1 MRKKLNLLFSAL
13 LIFTLCIFSAGCL
26 DDIELS
32 EDVPQAELSLKKN
45 SDMVKINTK
54 NMSFDGLTPE
64 KKKPFTLMVYMNGTD
79 LESEG
84 GCATE
89 DLKEIAGAAVDSD
102 KINILVLTGGTSAW
116 NNDVIDSKKTMVYS
130 MHGGEMR
137 EEATMGKALIS
148 EPNTLTAMINYS
160 MNAFPAEHY
169 GLIFW
174 NHGGGPI
181 FGYGSDEKAKGDDAS
196 LSITEIRSAL
206 ANSML
211 ANQKAEF
218 IGFDACL
225 MATVETA
232 DLIQNYAKYMVASEE
247 LEPGFGWN
255 YSWLNALNDNPSAD
269 FSEIGKVIVDKFISV
284 CNDYEMDGTLSVIDL
299 SKING
304 VVNAVDNL
312 SSATNGDIRAGKK
325 QLKVFAKHQNNV
337 RFFGDTG
344 DEESFD
350 VADIGSYAECFEDI
364 HPQQSEAVK
373 NALKEAVIYNK
384 HSETVNTSSGLTVY
398 IPNNALGEIAEYCT
412 DAFREF
418 GIMGNHTKLIA
429 GISKKFKNP
438 RVAGD
443 GHNGYNRAITKQI
456 PEKEGD
462 GFMVQLSP
470 EQAESVAKARFVLWR
485 QLEDKSDYFVRL
497 AVMDGIDVPDNGIL
511 KAPFDGYWVTYGGQ
525 PFALRERDR
534 NEKDKV
540 VTYTA
545 PAYLNDKK
553 VSLVIRVD
561 SKNKDGR
568 ILYAISLDGPKD
580 SHMAAKNNIKL
591 KKGDKLVPR
600 YWANLFLK
608 NPDDLA
614 KYNGETHKWVKGKE
628 VTVGDDL
635 QMKAEP
641 VGSELYL
648 LNFWLTDT
656 DGNDFYT
663 KGLEVR
669 Y

>member
-89 DLKEIAGAAVDSD
+89 DLKEIAGAAVDSE
-102 KINILVLTGGTSAW
+102 KINILILTGGTSAW

-160 MNAFPAEHY
+160 MNAFPADRY

-232 DLIQNYAKYMVASEE
+232 DLIQN
-247 LEPGFGWN
+247 W
-255 YSWLNALNDNPSAD
+255 
-269 FSEIGKVIVDKFISV
+269 
-284 CNDYEMDGTLSVIDL
+284 
-299 SKING
+299 
-304 VVNAVDNL
+304 
-312 SSATNGDIRAGKK
+312 
-325 QLKVFAKHQNNV
+325 
-337 RFFGDTG
+337 
-344 DEESFD
+344 
-350 VADIGSYAECFEDI
+350 
-364 HPQQSEAVK
+364 
-373 NALKEAVIYNK
+373 
-384 HSETVNTSSGLTVY
+384 
-398 IPNNALGEIAEYCT
+398 
-412 DAFREF
+412 
-418 GIMGNHTKLIA
+418 
-429 GISKKFKNP
+429 
-438 RVAGD
+438 
-443 GHNGYNRAITKQI
+443 
-456 PEKEGD
+456 
-462 GFMVQLSP
+462 
-470 EQAESVAKARFVLWR
+470 
-485 QLEDKSDYFVRL
+485 
-497 AVMDGIDVPDNGIL
+497 
-511 KAPFDGYWVTYGGQ
+511 
-525 PFALRERDR
+525 
-534 NEKDKV
+534 
-540 VTYTA
+540 
-545 PAYLNDKK
+545 
-553 VSLVIRVD
+553 
-561 SKNKDGR
+561 
-568 ILYAISLDGPKD
+568 
-580 SHMAAKNNIKL
+580 
-591 KKGDKLVPR
+591 
-600 YWANLFLK
+600 
-608 NPDDLA
+608 
-614 KYNGETHKWVKGKE
+614 
-628 VTVGDDL
+628 
-635 QMKAEP
+635 
-641 VGSELYL
+641 
-648 LNFWLTDT
+648 
-656 DGNDFYT
+656 
-663 KGLEVR
+663 
-669 Y
+669 